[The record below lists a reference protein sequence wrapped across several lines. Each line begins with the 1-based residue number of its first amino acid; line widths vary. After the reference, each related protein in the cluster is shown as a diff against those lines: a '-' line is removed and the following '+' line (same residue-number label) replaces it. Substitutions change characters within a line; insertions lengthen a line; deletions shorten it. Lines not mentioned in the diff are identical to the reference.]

1 MKVLYDNEVFDGQ
14 RIGGISRYF
23 SILASELP
31 AQGVDVSMGL
41 LATKNVYM
49 HDACPLRYLGFM
61 RKYNEAYSRW
71 LMRHSQ
77 YDVYHPTYY
86 FTKMLKYKHPQVP
99 TVVTV
104 HDLIQERF
112 SGKNAEEEAALEQVR
127 LEKARIVDA
136 ADRIIAISENTK
148 RDMMEIWGTDE
159 NKIDVIHHGLMWS
172 DNLLATPAKLPFSGD
187 YLLFVGDRKAE
198 YKNFKEFIVAASQ
211 VVVKYGLHIVC
222 TGRPFSPEEVEFL
235 KRYGV
240 DGLTHSFFVDEG
252 TLLWLYKNAACFVFP
267 SLYEGF
273 GLPILEAF
281 KADCPTILADASCFP
296 EIGGDA
302 VEYYEPGSPDSL
314 VEKLTLLLDDTARRE
329 SLRRAGRERLSQFG
343 IEKMV
348 EATKECYCRA
358 IGK

>member
-1 MKVLYDNEVFDGQ
+1 MKVLYDNIVFDGQ

-23 SILASELP
+23 SILAAELP

-49 HDACPLRYLGFM
+49 HDACPLRRLSFM

-71 LMRHSQ
+71 LMRHSH

-86 FTKMLKYKHPQVP
+86 FTRMLEYKHPQVP

-112 SGKNAEEEAALEQVR
+112 SGKDAEEEAALEQVR

-159 NKIDVIHHGLMWS
+159 RKIDVIHHGLMWNE
-172 DNLLATPAKLPFSGD
+172 NLLSTPAKLPFSAP

-211 VVVKYGLHIVC
+211 VVGKYGLHIVC
-222 TGRPFSPEEVEFL
+222 TGRPFSSEEVDFL

-252 TLLWLYKNAACFVFP
+252 TLLWLYENAVCFVFP
-267 SLYEGF
+267 SRYEGF

-281 KADCPTILADASCFP
+281 KADCPTILANASCFP

-314 VEKLTLLLDDTARRE
+314 VEKLTLLLDDASHRD

-358 IGK
+358 LGK